1 MFGSLGIIEVDVH
14 GMTKTKA
21 LNHIDYAVAKA
32 SGSTYRVRVIH
43 GFNSGTILRNA
54 VREEYP
60 KRHRK
65 VLRVANGRNPGET
78 ELVLKEY

>member
-1 MFGSLGIIEVDVH
+1 MFGGVGIIEADIH
-14 GMTKTKA
+14 GMTKTKD
-21 LNHIDYAVAKA
+21 LNHIDYLISKA

-54 VREEYP
+54 VRSEYP
-60 KRHRK
+60 KRNRK
-65 VLRVANGRNPGET
+65 VLRVVNGRNPGET